1 MSLNPVDHPI
11 VFSIPR
17 RLTPISAWH
26 GHIPFAMCL
35 VDLLKP
41 GTLVELGT
49 HYGDSYCAF
58 CQAVLELNLSTRCYA
73 IDTWE
78 GEPHSG
84 LYGPEV
90 LASLREHHD
99 SLYGSFSSL
108 VKTTFDDAL
117 AYFSAGAIDL
127 LHIDGYHAYEVVK
140 HDFDSWLPKMSV
152 RGVVLFHDINVRERD
167 FGVWKLWE
175 ELQQQYPHFEFFHAY
190 GLGLLAVGKDFPTA
204 FQEFLEASLE
214 DGANVRRFFSQ
225 LGQRLTLEVQLGKYH
240 QGLVEREHQLTQ
252 LAAERGQLAQEA
264 AELRATVQGQQQAL
278 GEKEQQLTQL
288 AAERG
293 QLAQETAEL
302 RATVQGQQQAL
313 GEKEQQL
320 TQLAAERGQLAQEAA
335 QLQGTAQR
343 QEQALSEK
351 GHQLVHL
358 AAERDRLTQEATQLQ
373 LTMQSQQQVLAQR
386 ETEVDRLAQTASQ
399 LQVAIQSQQQVLGEK
414 EHQVA
419 QLRGEREG
427 LTQEVAHLQS
437 AVRSR
442 RETLT
447 QLQSTLRSQQETL
460 AQKEKEVTQLVA
472 TRERHGRESS
482 QLRTAVQTR
491 EQYIWAIEDSLAWIL
506 VVKYRRRR
514 DKLFP
519 DGTRRRKIYNSV
531 KDSFK
536 SVARERVPAPQPNN
550 TDSFWSLKNGQSISL
565 RDETQQSVPQTST
578 TRSIF
583 ARPEQPI
590 LAKLSVVIPTKNGMS
605 EGFESALREISK
617 QVGISE
623 TEIVVVD
630 SGSSDG
636 TVEVARSYGAKVF
649 SIPPEEF
656 NHGATRNYA
665 AEKTT
670 GELIVFTVQDAIPAT
685 EDLFYEM
692 AKALLVD
699 PKLAGVS
706 VRQVP
711 KSDADI
717 YACWEM
723 WNHYRFLFGSPPPI
737 LRNPDEINKLSSQQ
751 LRRAAGLDN
760 VCSMI
765 RRQVW
770 EKNRFKPTPFGED
783 LEFGLSCVRQG
794 YSIGLLPQRGV
805 IHSHTRS
812 PFYTLSRHYVDML
825 VLLKLFE
832 KDSRA
837 SWVEVVNHDQ
847 FFSSVK
853 SVYMAINEFV
863 LRSEKSF
870 ARNPVLMLT
879 EFLSFLAEWQG
890 TIHEGGNHEGEPT
903 LEKFFGV
910 LDEVFENDYP
920 AVNPC
925 ALAFQG
931 TINAI
936 LQFVAD
942 RYPLLANSE
951 VIAIIYKA
959 FASATG
965 SILGEYCFWQNR
977 REAGGTR
984 LQMVDNLLRGGIQA

>member
-1 MSLNPVDHPI
+1 MSLNPLNHPI
-11 VFSIPR
+11 VFSTPR

-41 GTLVELGT
+41 GTVVELGT

-58 CQAVLELNLSTRCYA
+58 CQAVLELNLGTRCYA

-78 GEPHSG
+78 GESHSG

-90 LASLREHHD
+90 LASLRDYHD
-99 SLYGSFSSL
+99 PLYGSFSSL

-117 AYFSAGAIDL
+117 AYFSDGTIDL
-127 LHIDGYHAYEVVK
+127 LHIDGYHTYEVVK
-140 HDFDSWLPKMSV
+140 HDFESWLPRMSI

-167 FGVWKLWE
+167 FGVWKLWD
-175 ELQQQYPHFEFFHAY
+175 ELQQQYPHFEFLHGY

-214 DGANVRRFFSQ
+214 DGANIRRFFSQ
-225 LGQRLTLEVQLGKYH
+225 LGQRLTLEVQQRKYH
-240 QGLVEREHQLTQ
+240 Q
-252 LAAERGQLAQEA
+252 ASA
-264 AELRATVQGQQQAL
+264 
-278 GEKEQQLTQL
+278 EKEQQLAQL
-288 AAERG
+288 ATERD
-293 QLAQETAEL
+293 
-302 RATVQGQQQAL
+302 RFVH
-313 GEKEQQL
+313 
-320 TQLAAERGQLAQEAA
+320 EAS
-335 QLQGTAQR
+335 QLQSTAQR

-351 GHQLVHL
+351 EHQLAQLATERDRFVHEASQLQSTAQRQEQALSEKEHQLVHL
-358 AAERDRLTQEATQLQ
+358 AAERDRLTQEITQVQ
-373 LTMQSQQQVLAQR
+373 LTMQSQQQVLAQK
-386 ETEVDRLAQTASQ
+386 ETEVDQLAQTASQ
-399 LQVAIQSQQQVLGEK
+399 LQIAIQSQQQVLGK
-414 EHQVA
+414 REHQIA
-419 QLRGEREG
+419 QLRAEREG

-447 QLQSTLRSQQETL
+447 ELQSTLQSRQETL
-460 AQKEKEVTQLVA
+460 AQKEREVTQLVA
-472 TRERHGRESS
+472 ARERHGRESS
-482 QLRTAVQTR
+482 QLRATVQTR

-506 VVKYRRRR
+506 VVKYRRLR
-514 DKLFP
+514 DKLCP

-536 SVARERVPAPQPNN
+536 RVARERVPAPQPNN
-550 TDSFWSLKNGQSISL
+550 TDSFWPLKNGQSISL

-925 ALAFQG
+925 TLAFQG

-942 RYPLLANSE
+942 RYPLLASSE

-984 LQMVDNLLRGGIQA
+984 LQMVDNLLRGGMRA

>member
-26 GHIPFAMCL
+26 EHIPFAMFL

-90 LASLREHHD
+90 LAGLKEHHD

-117 AYFSAGAIDL
+117 AYFSDGAIDL

-140 HDFDSWLPKMSV
+140 HDFDSWLPKISV
-152 RGVVLFHDINVRERD
+152 RGVILFHDINVRERD
-167 FGVWKLWE
+167 FGVWKLWR
-175 ELQQQYPHFEFFHAY
+175 ELQQQYPHFEFLHGY
-190 GLGLLAVGKDFPTA
+190 GLGLLAVGKEFPTA
-204 FQEFLEASLE
+204 FKEFLEVTLE

-240 QGLVEREHQLTQ
+240 QASVEKERQLTQ
-252 LAAERGQLAQEA
+252 LAAERGQFAQEA
-264 AELRATVQGQQQAL
+264 AH
-278 GEKEQQLTQL
+278 
-288 AAERG
+288 
-293 QLAQETAEL
+293 
-302 RATVQGQQQAL
+302 
-313 GEKEQQL
+313 
-320 TQLAAERGQLAQEAA
+320 
-335 QLQGTAQR
+335 LQGTAQR
-343 QEQALSEK
+343 QEQALREK
-351 GHQLVHL
+351 EHQLGQLAAERGQFAQEAAHLRGTAQRQEQALTEKEHQLVHL
-358 AAERDRLTQEATQLQ
+358 AAERDRLTQEVTQLQ
-373 LTMQSQQQVLAQR
+373 LTMQSQQQVLAQK

-414 EHQVA
+414 EHQRA
-419 QLRGEREG
+419 QLRAEREG
-427 LTQEVAHLQS
+427 LAQEVAHLQS

-447 QLQSTLRSQQETL
+447 ELQSTLQSRQETL

-472 TRERHGRESS
+472 ARERHGRESS
-482 QLRTAVQTR
+482 QLRTTVQTR

-506 VVKYRRRR
+506 VVKYRRLR
-514 DKLFP
+514 DKLCP

-536 SVARERVPAPQPNN
+536 RVARERVPVPQPNN

-565 RDETQQSVPQTST
+565 PEDLQQSVPQTST

-583 ARPEQPI
+583 ARPEKPI

-605 EGFESALREISK
+605 EGFESTLRGISK
-617 QVGISE
+617 QIGIAE
-623 TEIVVVD
+623 TEVIVVD

-636 TVEVARSYGAKVF
+636 TVETAKSYGAKAF

-692 AKALLVD
+692 AKALLAD

-723 WNHYRFLFGSPPPI
+723 WNHYKFLFETPPPI
-737 LRNPDEINKLSSQQ
+737 LRNPDELNKLSSQQ
-751 LRRAAGLDN
+751 LRRLAGLDN

-794 YSIGLLPQRGV
+794 YSIGLLPERGV

-812 PFYTLSRHYVDML
+812 PFYTMSRHYVDML
-825 VLLKLFE
+825 VLQKLFFE
-832 KDSRA
+832 GDSWS
-837 SWVEVVNHDQ
+837 SWVEAVDHDQ
-847 FFSSVK
+847 LFSSVK
-853 SVYMAINEFV
+853 ATYLTIGEFAGR
-863 LRSEKSF
+863 LDNHF
-870 ARNPVLMLT
+870 ARNPVLVLT
-879 EFLSFLAEWQG
+879 EFLSFLAEWRG
-890 TIHEGGNHEGEPT
+890 TIHEGNNYDGEPT
-903 LEKFFGV
+903 LNKFFGR
-910 LDEVFENDYP
+910 LDTLFEEDYS
-920 AVNPC
+920 AINPC
-925 ALAFQG
+925 KLAFEG
-931 TINAI
+931 TIHSI
-936 LQFVAD
+936 LRFLAD
-942 RYPLLANSE
+942 RYPVLVTAE
-951 VIAIIYKA
+951 MMAVVYKA
-959 FASATG
+959 FAGVAG
-965 SILGEYCFWQNR
+965 SILGEYCFWLSQRGIKTTQMRVLDNVL
-977 REAGGTR
+977 RE
-984 LQMVDNLLRGGIQA
+984 MQA

>member
-26 GHIPFAMCL
+26 EHIPFAMFL

-117 AYFSAGAIDL
+117 AYFIDGGIDL

-167 FGVWKLWE
+167 FGVWKLWG
-175 ELQQQYPHFEFFHAY
+175 ELQQQYPHFEFFHGY

-204 FQEFLEASLE
+204 FQEFLEATLE
-214 DGANVRRFFSQ
+214 DGANIRRFFSQ

-240 QGLVEREHQLTQ
+240 QASAEKEHQLTQ
-252 LAAERGQLAQEA
+252 LAAERGQFAQEA
-264 AELRATVQGQQQAL
+264 AQLQDTAQRREQAL
-278 GEKEQQLTQL
+278 REKEHQLGQL

-293 QLAQETAEL
+293 QF
-302 RATVQGQQQAL
+302 
-313 GEKEQQL
+313 
-320 TQLAAERGQLAQEAA
+320 AQEASH
-335 QLQGTAQR
+335 LRGTAQR
-343 QEQALSEK
+343 QEQALTKKE
-351 GHQLVHL
+351 HQLVHL
-358 AAERDRLTQEATQLQ
+358 AAERDRLTQEVTQLQ
-373 LTMQSQQQVLAQR
+373 LTMQSQQQVLAQK

-414 EHQVA
+414 EHQRA
-419 QLRGEREG
+419 QLRAEREG
-427 LTQEVAHLQS
+427 LAQEVAHLQS

-472 TRERHGRESS
+472 ARERHGRESS
-482 QLRTAVQTR
+482 QLRAAVQTR

-506 VVKYRRRR
+506 VVKYRRLR
-514 DKLFP
+514 DKLYP
-519 DGTRRRKIYNSV
+519 DGTRRRKMYNSV
-531 KDSFK
+531 RDTCKRI
-536 SVARERVPAPQPNN
+536 ARERASAAQPHESD
-550 TDSFWSLKNGQSISL
+550 TFWSLQNGQSISL
-565 RDETQQSVPQTST
+565 PDELQQSAPQTST
-578 TRSIF
+578 ARSIL
-583 ARPEQPI
+583 ARPEKLI

-605 EGFESALREISK
+605 EGFESTLRAISK
-617 QVGISE
+617 QIGIAE
-623 TEIVVVD
+623 TEIIVVD

-636 TVEVARSYGAKVF
+636 TVETAKSYGAKVF

-665 AEKTT
+665 ADQTT
-670 GELIVFTVQDAIPAT
+670 GELLLFTVQDAIPAT

-692 AKALLVD
+692 AKALLAE

-723 WNHYRFLFGSPPPI
+723 WNHYRFLFGAPPPI
-737 LRNPDEINKLSSQQ
+737 LRSPDEIDRLSSRQ
-751 LRRAAGLDN
+751 LRRLAGLDN
-760 VCSMI
+760 VCSMV
-765 RRQVW
+765 RRRLW
-770 EKNRFKPTPFGED
+770 EKGRFKPTPFGED

-794 YSIGLLPQRGV
+794 YSIGLLPHRGV

-812 PFYTLSRHYVDML
+812 PFYTMSRHYVDML
-825 VLLKLFE
+825 VLLKLFG
-832 KDSRA
+832 DSRP
-837 SWVEVVNHDQ
+837 SWVEAFNHDQ
-847 FFSSVK
+847 LFSCVK
-853 SVYMAINEFV
+853 STYLPINEFADR
-863 LRSEKSF
+863 LDNSF
-870 ARNPVLMLT
+870 ARNPALVLEEL
-879 EFLSFLAEWQG
+879 LSFVA
-890 TIHEGGNHEGEPT
+890 GGRETVQKPYDHGGEPT
-903 LEKFFGV
+903 LNKFFGR
-910 LDEVFENDYP
+910 LDTVFEEDYP
-920 AVNPC
+920 AINPC
-925 ALAFQG
+925 KLAFEG
-931 TINAI
+931 TISSI
-936 LQFVAD
+936 LQFLAD
-942 RYPLLANSE
+942 RYPVLVTAE
-951 VIAIIYKA
+951 MIAVVYKA
-959 FASATG
+959 FAGVAG
-965 SILGEYCFWQNR
+965 SILGEYCFWQSQRGMKQN
-977 REAGGTR
+977 
-984 LQMVDNLLRGGIQA
+984 QMQVLDNVLRGEMQA